1 MITVNHLYQRNEAY
15 ILRHQMAEACILAVV
30 QGGISILQLYFNIVR
45 HKERSPVAQVF
56 IEFGEIDM
64 NAGQVEIAKMQ
75 VIIGNRKESV
85 AQVIRLRIT

>member
-85 AQVIRLRIT
+85 AQVIRLRVT

>member
-64 NAGQVEIAKMQ
+64 NAGQVEIAEMQ
-75 VIIGNRKESV
+75 VIIGNRKELV

>member
-1 MITVNHLYQRNEAY
+1 MITVNHFYQRNEAY
-15 ILRHQMAEACILAVV
+15 ILRRQMAEACILAVV

-64 NAGQVEIAKMQ
+64 NASQVEIAEMQ
-75 VIIGNRKESV
+75 VIIGNRKEPV

>member
-15 ILRHQMAEACILAVV
+15 ILRHQMAKACILAVV

-45 HKERSPVAQVF
+45 HKERRPVAQVF

-75 VIIGNRKESV
+75 VIIENRKEPV

>member
-64 NAGQVEIAKMQ
+64 NAGQVEKK
-75 VIIGNRKESV
+75 N
-85 AQVIRLRIT
+85 